1 MGHGSAFLRFWWD
14 QTIRDTFLDYLPKDD
29 LANFR
34 RACHDFGVR
43 GAPVLFRDLSV
54 TFRTGTF
61 TRPARMAALERI
73 GQHVRTLTFKME
85 HTSETFLPP
94 LLDPVTGEE
103 RVYLYEPRISNPSP
117 VSRQKRPKYGSW
129 EMSDMLIKQY
139 NPLFH
144 AATNVPAFIRAFK
157 AMRNVEHLKISCPGQ
172 EPAQRYRRCSVDYAL
187 ISLRIAVERAPL
199 TNLTTLS
206 LLPIHPA
213 GVFYLRAT
221 PGFGTLPSSAKRWGQ
236 IKKLAIHMDAWNFE
250 PANGATDHLRLLH
263 DFLSGFSANL
273 ERLFFRW
280 KGSKGPCPFTL
291 DSEPILQM
299 DKGKR
304 PKRTRFK
311 RLKQMEL
318 KNSRLDASQVDSFI
332 RRHRRTL
339 REFDFSEATLRS
351 GTWDDALAYLSRM
364 SGSDDWKRNQV
375 IEEPTT
381 PMSDAGPIG
390 EELYFGSPQHMK
402 EFLRNSVCVK

>member
-14 QTIRDTFLDYLPKDD
+14 QTARSTFLDYLPKDD
-29 LANFR
+29 LCNFR
-34 RACHDFGVR
+34 LACHDFGVR

-54 TFRTGTF
+54 TFRTSTF
-61 TRPARMAALERI
+61 TKPARMAALERI
-73 GQHVRTLTFKME
+73 GHHVRTFTFNMA
-85 HTSETFLPP
+85 HTSQTFLPP

-103 RVYLYEPRISNPSP
+103 RVYVYEPRISNPSP
-117 VSRQKRPKYGSW
+117 VARKKRPKYGSW

-144 AATNVPAFIRAFK
+144 AATNIPAFIRAFK
-157 AMRNVEHLKISCPGQ
+157 AMRNIEHLKISCPGQ

-199 TNLTTLS
+199 VDLSTLS

-213 GVFYLRAT
+213 GVFYLRSM
-221 PGFGTLPSSAKRWGQ
+221 PGFGTLPNAAKRWAQ

-250 PANGATDHLRLLH
+250 SAYGATDHLRFLH
-263 DFLSGFSANL
+263 EFLSGFSDNL

-280 KGSKGPCPFTL
+280 RGGKGPCPFTL
-291 DSEPILQM
+291 DSEPILQK
-299 DKGKR
+299 DRRKT
-304 PKRTRFK
+304 PKRTRFR

-318 KNSRLDASQVDSFI
+318 KNSCLDARQIDSFI

-339 REFDFSEATLRS
+339 REFDFSETSLRS

-375 IEEPTT
+375 VEEPTT
-381 PMSDAGPIG
+381 PISNGSPMC

-402 EFLRNSVCVK
+402 EFLRNSVYVK

>member
-1 MGHGSAFLRFWWD
+1 MGYGSAFLRFWWD
-14 QTIRDTFLDYLPKDD
+14 KTTRDTFLDCLPKDD
-29 LANFR
+29 LVNFR
-34 RACHDFGVR
+34 RACHDFSVR
-43 GAPVLFRDLSV
+43 GAPVLFRDVQV
-54 TFRTGTF
+54 TFRMGTF

-73 GQHVRTLTFKME
+73 GHHIRTLTFKME

-103 RVYLYEPRISNPSP
+103 RVYVYEPSVNNPSP
-117 VSRQKRPKYGSW
+117 ISRHKRPKYGSW

-144 AATNVPAFIRAFK
+144 AATNIPAFIRAFK
-157 AMRNVEHLKISCPGQ
+157 AMRDIEHLKISCPGQ

-213 GVFYLRAT
+213 GVFYLRAM
-221 PGFGTLPSSAKRWGQ
+221 PGFGTLPNSAKRWGQ
-236 IKKLAIHMDAWNFE
+236 IKKLAIHMDGWSFE
-250 PANGATDHLRLLH
+250 SRNGATDHLRFLH
-263 DFLSGFSANL
+263 DFLAGFSANL

-280 KGSKGPCPFTL
+280 KGVKGPCPFTL
-291 DSEPILQM
+291 DSEPIFRT
-299 DKGKR
+299 DRREK

-318 KNSRLDASQVDSFI
+318 KNSVLDASQIDSFI

-339 REFDFSEATLRS
+339 REFDFSEASLRS

-364 SGSDDWKRNQV
+364 SGSDNWKKNQV
-375 IEEPTT
+375 IEVPTT
-381 PMSDAGPIG
+381 PISDGRPMG

-402 EFLRNSVCVK
+402 EFLRNSVYVK